1 MDEEMQKPRATG
13 LVDLNDEP
21 LFEGDTVYFAY
32 VDPMGRVRT
41 DSLEH
46 EPFIIKFDHAAFIA
60 QKVGERYRVRVLRDF
75 IETKEGE
82 YVPNYGN
89 PKVFVNN
96 VLLAVKI
103 K

>member
-1 MDEEMQKPRATG
+1 MDEYLKQLRSTG

-32 VDPMGRVRT
+32 VDPMGRVHT

-60 QKVGERYRVRVLRDF
+60 QKVGESYRVRVLRDF

-82 YVPNYGN
+82 YIPNYGN